1 MSLTN
6 NNWLQKTAVIA
17 VAGTFGLSH
26 LWMISLLANKEGG
39 LPKFDLPVSPYSQYT
54 IDASKEGYSITHRM
68 NDPKVMEMRKDIIV
82 PQGGLFGGKKD
93 KKIFQLE
100 QYTMEGHQH
109 LVGPGIFQAQEGG
122 DGKLTEKQIACLKKA
137 GSGAGVGAAV
147 GAAAASEYIAPSVS
161 SIPIIGWVA
170 SGFATAFG
178 AKKGGEVG
186 ENLAEWYHDC

>member
-1 MSLTN
+1 MTLMN

-26 LWMISLLANKEGG
+26 LWMISLLSNKESG

-68 NDPKVMEMRKDIIV
+68 NDPKVMEMRKDIVV
-82 PQGGLFGGKKD
+82 PQGGLFGSKKD
-93 KKIFQLE
+93 KTIKQFE

-109 LVGPGIFQAQEGG
+109 LVGPGIFQSTTGG

-137 GSGAGVGAAV
+137 GAGQGTGAAI
-147 GAAAASEYIAPSVS
+147 GAAATTQYISPAVS
-161 SIPIIGWVA
+161 SIPIVGWVA

-178 AKKGGEVG
+178 ARKGGEVG